1 MKSYGLDKEE
11 KDLLKSY
18 EGGQWKSAKPG
29 KARLR
34 QYAQYARLTLRKDQR
49 INIRLSQ
56 QDLHG
61 IQAKAVQEGMPYQ
74 TLIASVLHKYISGR
88 LAPR

>member
-1 MKSYGLDKEE
+1 MKSHGLDKEE
-11 KDLLKSY
+11 KDLLRSY
-18 EGGQWKSAKPG
+18 EKGQWKSAKPG
-29 KARLR
+29 KAQLR

-56 QDLHG
+56 QDLQG

-88 LAPR
+88 LA